1 MATQNDDLDLQT
13 FQIYHEDEEEVK
25 AAQEKAAAEAEEAAN
40 KKGGK
45 GSKGKA
51 QEKKGLAALFSF
63 GKKEEKKGQAAP
75 TKGNKKVANPPA
87 PVAKPKPVKKAAKS
101 GMNDATKG
109 ILIGFVI
116 LGVFIALDQLGFLKF

>member
-40 KKGGK
+40 KKLGK
-45 GSKGKA
+45 GKGKA
-51 QEKKGLAALFSF
+51 QEKKGLFSFSF
-63 GKKEEKKGQAAP
+63 GKKESDNKKGQVAP
-75 TKGNKKVANPPA
+75 TKGNKKVAPPPPPPKA
-87 PVAKPKPVKKAAKS
+87 KPVKKPTKS

-109 ILIGFVI
+109 ILIGFVV
-116 LGVFIALDQLGFLKF
+116 LGLFIALDQLGFLKF

>member
-40 KKGGK
+40 KKLGK
-45 GSKGKA
+45 GKTP
-51 QEKKGLAALFSF
+51 EKKGLFSFSF
-63 GKKEEKKGQAAP
+63 GKKDAPAKKGQVAP
-75 TKGNKKVANPPA
+75 TKGNKKVTPTAPPKA
-87 PVAKPKPVKKAAKS
+87 KPVKKQSKG

-109 ILIGFVI
+109 VLIGVVV
-116 LGVFIALDQLGFLKF
+116 LGLFIVADQMGLFKF

>member
-40 KKGGK
+40 KKSGK
-45 GSKGKA
+45 GKT
-51 QEKKGLAALFSF
+51 QEKKGLFSFSF
-63 GKKEEKKGQAAP
+63 GKKEVKKGQVAP
-75 TKGNKKVANPPA
+75 TKGNKKVPPA
-87 PVAKPKPVKKAAKS
+87 PAAPKAKAVKKIKASS

-109 ILIGFVI
+109 ILIGFVV
-116 LGVFIALDQLGFLKF
+116 LGLFIALDQLGFLKF